1 MILFD
6 AEYTDDSSSGIVR
19 SSNPFSDKEVR
30 RGFIRKVF
38 LILSVQF
45 FINGLIIAAFLFIM
59 SSFVLLLGMVCC
71 CQDVLTKV
79 PQNYILL
86 FLYTTLEGI
95 SLGAISAH
103 YKIDHVLIAIG
114 ITTTI
119 TVALSIFALQ
129 TKVDFTMYTGVL
141 FVILIVLFMFGILLS
156 FMGTSRIM
164 TLVYSSL
171 AALLFSAYLVVDVQ
185 RLSSGKQQS
194 ISPEHYILAAL
205 SIYIDVINIFINI
218 LQIVSQMDN

>member
-1 MILFD
+1 MDMELVT
-6 AEYTDDSSSGIVR
+6 EYTDDSSSGIVR

-45 FINGLIIAAFLFIM
+45 FINGLIIAAFLFIESWKQFALANRWLWIASSM

-114 ITTTI
+114 ITT
-119 TVALSIFALQ
+119 
-129 TKVDFTMYTGVL
+129 D
-141 FVILIVLFMFGILLS
+141 
-156 FMGTSRIM
+156 
-164 TLVYSSL
+164 
-171 AALLFSAYLVVDVQ
+171 
-185 RLSSGKQQS
+185 
-194 ISPEHYILAAL
+194 
-205 SIYIDVINIFINI
+205 
-218 LQIVSQMDN
+218 